1 VHHIRGLSCAHTN
14 SLHGGW
20 IGLFAAISSGICFA
34 QAAQPKGDPLGRD
47 NPRSTVTRFLETCRS
62 GDYEKASHYL
72 DLDKVSGT
80 GSESGSQLAKQLEA
94 ILNSDNR
101 LDITS
106 LSQDPD
112 GNSAY
117 NIGNITR
124 YGQSCTISVSRKA
137 EKPGE
142 PEVWRFSDQTVA
154 QIPMLAESSESPL
167 IARYLPKP
175 FSTVQFL
182 ETPLWKWIALALA
195 ASVLLSLSRLLDKLF
210 TLLTNVIRRR
220 SNKSW
225 VAWAHEVI
233 RPIRVIVCLA
243 IFRVWMEIVNP
254 SAVARLYVGRLLQLI
269 LAVTIAWCIINLVDL
284 FFRHIETT
292 IDVQH
297 RAISRSLLRM
307 GRRTA
312 NALVIIF
319 TLLVLLSNWG
329 YNTTT
334 LVAGLGVGGIA
345 VALAA
350 QQTIANVFGG
360 VSLIGDHPV
369 GVGDFGKFGD
379 LTGTVEDIGMRST
392 RVRTL
397 SRTVVSIPN
406 SSFAGFNLENY
417 SVRDKILFNPTFQIQ
432 RSTPED
438 KIHTLI
444 EALGKALKEDKR
456 VEPGPRPVRLTA
468 LASASFSL
476 EIFCYVL
483 TDDINTFY
491 GIQGELLL
499 TISNALRSTGVELA

>member
-1 VHHIRGLSCAHTN
+1 MVVAGCWGT
-14 SLHGGW
+14 
-20 IGLFAAISSGICFA
+20 CFA
-34 QAAQPKGDPLGRD
+34 QAPASKGDPLGRD
-47 NPRSTVTRFLETCRS
+47 NPRATVTHFLETCRS
-62 GDYEKASHYL
+62 KDYEKASQFL
-72 DLDKVSGT
+72 DLDKAGSGAD
-80 GSESGSQLAKQLEA
+80 GSQLAKQLED
-94 ILNSDNR
+94 ILNSASH
-101 LDITS
+101 LDVTS

-112 GNSAY
+112 GNSTY
-117 NIGNITR
+117 NVAQITR
-124 YGQSCTISVSRKA
+124 YGQSYRISVSRKTD
-137 EKPGE
+137 KPGD
-142 PEVWRFSDQTVA
+142 PEIWKFSDQTVA
-154 QIPMLAESSESPL
+154 LIPTLATSAENPWIAQHLPRPL
-167 IARYLPKP
+167 
-175 FSTVQFL
+175 STVQFL

-220 SNKSW
+220 SNKGW

-254 SAVARLYVGRLLQLI
+254 SAVARLYIGRLLQLI
-269 LAVTIAWCIINLVDL
+269 LSVTIAWCIINLVDL
-284 FFRHIETT
+284 FFRRIETT

-297 RAISRSLLRM
+297 RVISRSLLRM
-307 GRRTA
+307 GRRTS

-360 VSLIGDHPV
+360 VSIIGDHPV

-379 LTGTVEDIGMRST
+379 LMGTVEDIGMRST

-397 SRTVVSIPN
+397 GRTVVSIPN

-438 KIHTLI
+438 KIHGLIDTLGR
-444 EALGKALKEDKR
+444 ALNEDKR
-456 VEPGPRPVRLTA
+456 VEAGPRPVRLMA

-476 EIFCYVL
+476 EIFCYIL
-483 TDDINTFY
+483 TEDINTFY

-499 TISNALRSTGVELA
+499 KISNALRSAGVELA

>member
-1 VHHIRGLSCAHTN
+1 MAASCGTA
-14 SLHGGW
+14 
-20 IGLFAAISSGICFA
+20 FA
-34 QAAQPKGDPLGRD
+34 QAAAPKGDPLGRD
-47 NPRSTVTRFLETCRS
+47 NPRATVTHFLETCRT
-62 GDYEKASHYL
+62 GDYEKASQYL
-72 DLDKVSGT
+72 DLDKSSGQDR
-80 GSESGSQLAKQLEA
+80 SQLAKRLEA
-94 ILNSDNR
+94 ILNSASH

-112 GNSAY
+112 GNNTY
-117 NIGNITR
+117 NVANVTR
-124 YGQSCTISVSRKA
+124 YGQSYTISVSRKQ
-137 EKPGE
+137 EKAGE
-142 PEVWRFSDQTVA
+142 PAIWKFSDQTVA
-154 QIPMLAESSESPL
+154 LIPTLAESSENPW
-167 IARYLPKP
+167 IARHLPKP
-175 FSTVQFL
+175 FSAVQVL

-210 TLLTNVIRRR
+210 SLVTNVIGRRADTG
-220 SNKSW
+220 W
-225 VAWAHEVI
+225 VAWAREVI

-243 IFRVWMEIVNP
+243 IFRLWMEIVDP
-254 SAVARLYVGRLLQLI
+254 SAVARLYISRLLQMI
-269 LAVTIAWCIINLVDL
+269 LSVTIAWCLIKLVDL
-284 FFRHIETT
+284 FFRHVELT

-297 RAISRSLLRM
+297 RVISRSLLRM

-360 VSLIGDHPV
+360 VSVIGDHPV
-369 GVGDFGKFGD
+369 GVGEFGKFGD
-379 LTGTVEDIGMRST
+379 LIGTVEDIGMRST

-432 RSTPED
+432 RSTPEE
-438 KIHTLI
+438 KIHTLV
-444 EALGKALKEDKR
+444 ETLGKELNGDKR
-456 VEPGPRPVRLTA
+456 VEVGPAPVRLTA
-468 LASASFSL
+468 LASASFTL

-499 TISNALRSTGVELA
+499 AISNALRSTGVELA